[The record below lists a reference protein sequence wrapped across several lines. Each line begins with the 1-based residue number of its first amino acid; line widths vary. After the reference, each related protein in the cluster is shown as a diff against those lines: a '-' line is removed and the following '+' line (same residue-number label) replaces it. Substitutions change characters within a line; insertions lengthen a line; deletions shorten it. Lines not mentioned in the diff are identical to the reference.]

1 MGKSFFVSND
11 SWIPVFPAFAR
22 TGMTKWEGFCNF
34 LKLMLKGGK
43 LFLCFILCMGAQ
55 ATQAA
60 PPLRIVGSSAV
71 FPFAA
76 AVAEHFHYKTHE
88 PTPIVES
95 IGTGAGI
102 KLFCE
107 SQKGPDGA
115 ITSRPFTESEKKKCA
130 GQGVQFQEFKIG
142 QDGLVLIKR
151 KGSQDFS
158 LTLEDLRKA
167 IAEDLP
173 KDSLCQKNPL
183 HTWNQIHPSFPATPL
198 RILGPAPASG
208 TYDVL
213 TEKIKGPC
221 GSSLRHD
228 GVYIE
233 APANENLIIQ
243 KVLNASDTVGIITFS
258 FYEKNKNRLLALPV
272 EGIMPSFTSI
282 QKGIYHLS
290 RPLYLYIKLN
300 DLSQHIS
307 RALYVMEFTSPDA
320 VGESGYLRKK
330 GLIPL
335 PEQKETHERARGLLQ
350 ISSKNIFLK
359 EILSSFRYAQGLRM
373 TPFLYLNIK
382 SCHPEEPRSGEL
394 RIYGKIPYK
403 TRGLA

>member
-1 MGKSFFVSND
+1 MGK
-11 SWIPVFPAFAR
+11 R
-22 TGMTKWEGFCNF
+22 
-34 LKLMLKGGK
+34 GGV
-43 LFLCFILCMGAQ
+43 FLCFILCMGSHFA
-55 ATQAA
+55 QAA

-71 FPFAA
+71 FPFATV
-76 AVAEHFHYKTHE
+76 VAEHFHYKTQE
-88 PTPIVES
+88 PAPIIES

-115 ITSRPFTESEKKKCA
+115 ITSRPFTEGEKKNCA
-130 GQGVQFQEFKIG
+130 QQGVQFQEFKIG

-158 LTLEDLRKA
+158 LTLGDLRKA

-173 KDSLCQKNPL
+173 MDSLCQKNPNQ
-183 HTWNQIHPSFPATPL
+183 TWNQIQPFFPAVAL
-198 RILGPAPASG
+198 HIFGPAPASG

-221 GSSLRHD
+221 GLSLRHD

-243 KVLNASDTVGIITFS
+243 KVLNAPDTVGIITFS

-272 EGIMPSFTSI
+272 EGITPSFSSI
-282 QKGIYHLS
+282 QGGVYPLS

-300 DLSQHIS
+300 DIS
-307 RALYVMEFTSPDA
+307 HHANRALYVMEFTSPDA
-320 VGESGYLRKK
+320 VGETGYLQKK

-350 ISSKNIFLK
+350 VSSNNIFLK
-359 EILSSFRYAQGLRM
+359 EILSPFRYAQGLRM

-382 SCHPEEPRSGEL
+382 SCHPEESRSDEL
-394 RIYGKIPYK
+394 RIWDK
-403 TRGLA
+403 TSSQTRNLI

>member
-1 MGKSFFVSND
+1 MHK
-11 SWIPVFPAFAR
+11 R
-22 TGMTKWEGFCNF
+22 
-34 LKLMLKGGK
+34 GG
-43 LFLCFILCMGAQ
+43 LFLFFCFLLGTQVI
-55 ATQAA
+55 QAA

-76 AVAEHFHYKTHE
+76 AVAEHFHYKTYE

-107 SQKGPDGA
+107 STKSPDGA

-130 GQGVQFQEFKIG
+130 EQGVQFQEFKVG
-142 QDGLVLIKR
+142 QDGLILIEK
-151 KGSQDFS
+151 KGEPSFS

-167 IAEDLP
+167 IAEDLLIG
-173 KDSLCQKNPL
+173 SQCTKNPNQ
-183 HTWNQIHPSFPATPL
+183 TWSQIQPSFPSLPL
-198 RILGPAPASG
+198 HIFGPAPASG

-258 FYEKNKNRLLALPV
+258 FYEKNKNRLLALPI
-272 EGIMPSFTSI
+272 EGIVPSFTSI
-282 QKGIYHLS
+282 REGNYPLS
-290 RPLYLYIKLN
+290 RPLYLYVKLN
-300 DLSQHIS
+300 NLSQHRS

-320 VGESGYLRKK
+320 VGETGYLRKK

-335 PEQKETHERARGLLQ
+335 PEQKETHERARELLQ
-350 ISSKNIFLK
+350 VSSKNIFLK

-382 SCHPEEPRSGEL
+382 SCHPEEPCSGEL
-394 RIYGKIPYK
+394 RIWGKMPYK

>member
-1 MGKSFFVSND
+1 MSK
-11 SWIPVFPAFAR
+11 R
-22 TGMTKWEGFCNF
+22 
-34 LKLMLKGGK
+34 GGV
-43 LFLCFILCMGAQ
+43 FLCFIVCMGAQ
-55 ATQAA
+55 AIQAA

-76 AVAEHFHYKTHE
+76 VVAEHFHYKTQE

-102 KLFCE
+102 KLLCE
-107 SQKGPDGA
+107 SQNGPDGA
-115 ITSRPFTESEKKKCA
+115 ITSRPFTESEKKKCEQ
-130 GQGVQFQEFKIG
+130 QGVQVQEFKIG

-173 KDSLCQKNPL
+173 MDSLCKKNPNQ
-183 HTWNQIHPSFPATPL
+183 TWNQIQPSFPAVPL
-198 RILGPAPASG
+198 HILGPAPASG

-213 TEKIKGPC
+213 TEKIKEPC

-243 KVLNASDTVGIITFS
+243 KVLNAPDAVGIITFS
-258 FYEKNKNRLLALPV
+258 FYEKNKNHLLALPV
-272 EGIMPSFTSI
+272 EGITPSFSNI
-282 QKGIYHLS
+282 QEGIYPLS

-300 DLSQHIS
+300 DLSYHAN

-320 VGESGYLRKK
+320 VGETGYLQKK

-335 PEQKETHERARGLLQ
+335 PEQKEIHERARRLLQ
-350 ISSKNIFLK
+350 VSSNDIFLK
-359 EILSSFRYAQGLRM
+359 EILSPFRYAQGLRM
-373 TPFLYLNIK
+373 TSLLYLNIK

-394 RIYGKIPYK
+394 RIWSKVLYQ
-403 TRGLA
+403 TRSLA

>member
-1 MGKSFFVSND
+1 MRK
-11 SWIPVFPAFAR
+11 R
-22 TGMTKWEGFCNF
+22 
-34 LKLMLKGGK
+34 GGI
-43 LFLCFILCMGAQ
+43 LLCFILCMGAQ
-55 ATQAA
+55 ALQAA

-107 SQKGPDGA
+107 SPKSPDGA
-115 ITSRPFTESEKKKCA
+115 ITSRPFTEGEKKKCA
-130 GQGVQFQEFKIG
+130 KQGVQFEEFKIG

-151 KGSQDFS
+151 KGSEDFS

-173 KDSLCQKNPL
+173 MNSLCKRNPNQ
-183 HTWNQIHPSFPATPL
+183 TWNQIQSSFPPL
-198 RILGPAPASG
+198 PLHIFGPAPASG

-213 TEKIKGPC
+213 TEKIKGSC

-243 KVLNASDTVGIITFS
+243 KVVNAPDTVGIITFS
-258 FYEKNKNRLLALPV
+258 FYEKNKNRLLALPI
-272 EGIMPSFTSI
+272 EGITPSFTSI
-282 QKGIYHLS
+282 QEGSYPLS

-300 DLSQHIS
+300 DLPQHKS
-307 RALYVMEFTSPDA
+307 RALYVMEFTSQAA
-320 VGESGYLRKK
+320 VGEGGYLRKK

-335 PEQKETHERARGLLQ
+335 PEQKETHERARELLP
-350 ISSKNIFLK
+350 
-359 EILSSFRYAQGLRM
+359 AGD
-373 TPFLYLNIK
+373 
-382 SCHPEEPRSGEL
+382 
-394 RIYGKIPYK
+394 
-403 TRGLA
+403 AA

>member
-1 MGKSFFVSND
+1 MKHLVAGLPRPFQGLAMTNLPGALKGK
-11 SWIPVFPAFAR
+11 
-22 TGMTKWEGFCNF
+22 
-34 LKLMLKGGK
+34 LKGGR
-43 LFLCFILCMGAQ
+43 LFLFFIFLLGAQ
-55 ATQAA
+55 AIQAA

-76 AVAEHFHYKTHE
+76 AVAEHFHYKTQE

-107 SQKGPDGA
+107 GTSGPDGA
-115 ITSRPFTESEKKKCA
+115 ITSRPFTEGEKKKCEQ
-130 GQGVQFQEFKIG
+130 QGVQFQEFKIG

-151 KGSQDFS
+151 KESQDFS

-167 IAEDLP
+167 IAEDLSIN
-173 KDSLCQKNPL
+173 SLCQKNPNK
-183 HTWNQIHPSFPATPL
+183 TWNQIQPSFPAVPL

-243 KVLNASDTVGIITFS
+243 KVLNAPDTVGIITFS
-258 FYEKNKNRLLALPV
+258 FYEKNKNRLLALPI
-272 EGIMPSFTSI
+272 EGITPSFLSV
-282 QKGIYHLS
+282 QEGIYPLS
-290 RPLYLYIKLN
+290 RPLYLSIKLN
-300 DLSQHIS
+300 DLPQHLNRI
-307 RALYVMEFTSPDA
+307 LYVMEFTSPDA
-320 VGESGYLRKK
+320 VGETGYLRKK

-335 PEQKETHERARGLLQ
+335 PEQKE
-350 ISSKNIFLK
+350 
-359 EILSSFRYAQGLRM
+359 
-373 TPFLYLNIK
+373 
-382 SCHPEEPRSGEL
+382 
-394 RIYGKIPYK
+394 IYE
-403 TRGLA
+403 

>member
-1 MGKSFFVSND
+1 MIVIASVAKQSRFIMKHLVAGLPRPFQGL
-11 SWIPVFPAFAR
+11 A
-22 TGMTKWEGFCNF
+22 MTDLPGA
-34 LKLMLKGGK
+34 LKEKLKGGR
-43 LFLCFILCMGAQ
+43 LFLFFIFLLGAQ
-55 ATQAA
+55 AIQAA

-76 AVAEHFHYKTHE
+76 AVAEHFHYKIQE

-102 KLFCE
+102 KLLCE
-107 SQKGPDGA
+107 SASGPDGA
-115 ITSRPFTESEKKKCA
+115 ITSRPFTEGEKKKCEQ
-130 GQGVQFQEFKIG
+130 QGVQFQEFKIG

-173 KDSLCQKNPL
+173 MESLCQKNSNK
-183 HTWNQIHPSFPATPL
+183 TWNQIQPSFPAVSL

-243 KVLNASDTVGIITFS
+243 KVLNAPNTVGIITFS
-258 FYEKNKNRLLALPV
+258 FYFIN
-272 EGIMPSFTSI
+272 
-282 QKGIYHLS
+282 
-290 RPLYLYIKLN
+290 
-300 DLSQHIS
+300 
-307 RALYVMEFTSPDA
+307 
-320 VGESGYLRKK
+320 SGC
-330 GLIPL
+330 
-335 PEQKETHERARGLLQ
+335 
-350 ISSKNIFLK
+350 N
-359 EILSSFRYAQGLRM
+359 
-373 TPFLYLNIK
+373 
-382 SCHPEEPRSGEL
+382 SCNS
-394 RIYGKIPYK
+394 IYGF
-403 TRGLA
+403 R

>member
-1 MGKSFFVSND
+1 MDK
-11 SWIPVFPAFAR
+11 R
-22 TGMTKWEGFCNF
+22 
-34 LKLMLKGGK
+34 GGV
-43 LFLCFILCMGAQ
+43 LLCFILCIGYQLA
-55 ATQAA
+55 QAA

-76 AVAEHFHYKTHE
+76 VAAEHFHYKTQE

-102 KLFCE
+102 KLLCE
-107 SQKGPDGA
+107 GVNGPDGA
-115 ITSRPFTESEKKKCA
+115 ITSRPFTEGEKKKCA
-130 GQGVQFQEFKIG
+130 QQGVQFQEFKIG

-173 KDSLCQKNPL
+173 MGSLCQKNSNQ
-183 HTWNQIHPSFPATPL
+183 TWNQIRSSFPSAPL
-198 RILGPAPASG
+198 QILGPAPASG

-243 KVLNASDTVGIITFS
+243 KVLNAPDAVGIITFS
-258 FYEKNKNRLLALPV
+258 FYEENKNRLLALPI
-272 EGIMPSFTSI
+272 EGITPSFSTI
-282 QKGIYHLS
+282 QEGIYPLS

-300 DLSQHIS
+300 DLSQHPS
-307 RALYVMEFTSPDA
+307 RILYIMEFTSPDA
-320 VGESGYLRKK
+320 VGETGYLREK

-335 PEQKETHERARGLLQ
+335 PEQKEIYDRARRLLP
-350 ISSKNIFLK
+350 
-359 EILSSFRYAQGLRM
+359 AGD
-373 TPFLYLNIK
+373 
-382 SCHPEEPRSGEL
+382 
-394 RIYGKIPYK
+394 
-403 TRGLA
+403 AA